1 MKEKEIIDNYRDLPF
16 GKYEEI
22 VRLCETEMTDLDRKV
37 AVISVLTGKTEEE
50 VLHLP
55 LETFTR
61 YSAATRFLEEQCP
74 ENLIRELRNY
84 TWAKD
89 RDGRLTDQ
97 PIDTFNH
104 ALDAMRYALF
114 SEVAGTE
121 GEGQY
126 TIGFRNKPRPKN
138 PITGRYERERNHR

>member
-50 VLHLP
+50 VLRLP

-61 YSAATRFLEEQCP
+61 YSAATRFLEAECP
-74 ENLIRELRNY
+74 ENLIPAVAKSYPVGKFTLVPVTDMREV
-84 TWAKD
+84 TAAKTKSNT
-89 RDGRLTDQ
+89 RKCNGPT
-97 PIDTFNH
+97 
-104 ALDAMRYALF
+104 
-114 SEVAGTE
+114 
-121 GEGQY
+121 
-126 TIGFRNKPRPKN
+126 
-138 PITGRYERERNHR
+138 

>member
-1 MKEKEIIDNYRDLPF
+1 MRTNKEIIDNYRDLPF

-61 YSAATRFLEEQCP
+61 
-74 ENLIRELRNY
+74 
-84 TWAKD
+84 
-89 RDGRLTDQ
+89 
-97 PIDTFNH
+97 
-104 ALDAMRYALF
+104 
-114 SEVAGTE
+114 
-121 GEGQY
+121 
-126 TIGFRNKPRPKN
+126 
-138 PITGRYERERNHR
+138 